1 MILSGTQ
8 IAQSLREEMRE
19 QIASMVDSGRRAP
32 CLAIVLVGE
41 NKASEK
47 YVGNKLRAAEKI
59 GMTARLVRLPQSVEQ
74 EELISQIAELN
85 EDSGV
90 DGIIVQ
96 LPLPEHLNEEAI
108 ICAITPEKDA
118 DGLHPLNEAR
128 LWRGQQGIRP
138 CTPQGVIY
146 LLDKA
151 GVAIDGKR
159 AVVVGR
165 GDLAGK
171 PIAKMLLDRHAT
183 VTMAHSHTRNLPSL
197 CREADILV
205 SAAGQAGLITAD
217 CVKEGAAVIDVGI
230 SVTEEGKMVG
240 DVCFDEVAKKAA
252 WITPV
257 PGGVGPMTIAML
269 LYNTLQCY
277 LNQNNVTKTKYL
289 NLIIIK

>member
-19 QIASMVDSGRRAP
+19 QIAALRNGGRRAP

-41 NKASEK
+41 NAASEK
-47 YVGNKLRAAEKI
+47 YVGNKLRAAEKT

-74 EELISQIAELN
+74 EELISRIAELN
-85 EDSGV
+85 KDSGV

-96 LPLPEHLNEEAI
+96 LPLPEHISAEAVI
-108 ICAITPEKDA
+108 AAIAPHKDA

-128 LWRGQQGIRP
+128 LWRGQKGIRP

-159 AVVVGR
+159 VVVVGR

-183 VTMAHSHTRNLPSL
+183 VTMAHSHTRNLSAL
-197 CREADILV
+197 CHEVDILV

-230 SVTEEGKMVG
+230 SVTEEGQMVG

-277 LNQNNVTKTKYL
+277 LNQNM
-289 NLIIIK
+289 

>member
-8 IAQSLREEMRE
+8 IAQFLCEEMRE
-19 QIASMVDSGRRAP
+19 QIAAMVDGGRRAP

-47 YVGNKLRAAEKI
+47 YVGNKLRAAEKT

-74 EELISQIAELN
+74 EELISRITELN

-96 LPLPEHLNEEAI
+96 LPLPEHLNAEEVIAAI
-108 ICAITPEKDA
+108 VPHKDA

-128 LWRGQQGIRP
+128 LWHGQQGIRP

-183 VTMAHSHTRNLPSL
+183 VTMAHSHTRNLSLL

-205 SAAGQAGLITAD
+205 SAAGQAGLITVD

-230 SVTEEGKMVG
+230 SVTKEGKMVG

-277 LNQNNVTKTKYL
+277 LNQNM
-289 NLIIIK
+289 

>member
-8 IAQSLREEMRE
+8 IAQFLREEMRE
-19 QIASMVDSGRRAP
+19 QIAAMVDSGRRAP

-59 GMTARLVRLPQSVEQ
+59 GMTARLVPLPQSVEQ
-74 EELISQIAELN
+74 EELISRIAELN

-96 LPLPEHLNEEAI
+96 LPLPEHLNAEDVISAI
-108 ICAITPEKDA
+108 ASHKDA

-128 LWRGQQGIRP
+128 LWRGQKGIRP

-183 VTMAHSHTRNLPSL
+183 VTMTHSHTRNLSLL

-230 SVTEEGKMVG
+230 SVTEDGKMTG

-269 LYNTLQCY
+269 LLNTLQCY
-277 LNQNNVTKTKYL
+277 LNQNM
-289 NLIIIK
+289 

>member
-8 IAQSLREEMRE
+8 IVQSLREEMRE
-19 QIASMVDSGRRAP
+19 QIAAMVDSGRRAP

-41 NKASEK
+41 NVASEK

-74 EELISQIAELN
+74 EELISRIAELN

-96 LPLPEHLNEEAI
+96 LPLPEHLNEDAI
-108 ICAITPEKDA
+108 ICAIAPEKDA

-128 LWRGQQGIRP
+128 LWRGQKGIRP

-165 GDLAGK
+165 GGLAGK

-230 SVTEEGKMVG
+230 SFTKEGKMVG
-240 DVCFDEVAKKAA
+240 DVCFDEVVKKAA

-277 LNQNNVTKTKYL
+277 LNQNM
-289 NLIIIK
+289 

>member
-19 QIASMVDSGRRAP
+19 QIAVLRDGGRRAP

-47 YVGNKLRAAEKI
+47 YVGNKLRAAEKT

-74 EELISQIAELN
+74 EELISRIAELN

-96 LPLPEHLNEEAI
+96 LPLPEHISAEAVI
-108 ICAITPEKDA
+108 AAIAPHKDA

-128 LWRGQQGIRP
+128 LWRGQKGIRP

-151 GVAIDGKR
+151 GVSIDGKR

-183 VTMAHSHTRNLPSL
+183 VTMAHSHTRNLPFL

-277 LNQNNVTKTKYL
+277 LNQNM
-289 NLIIIK
+289 

>member
-8 IAQSLREEMRE
+8 IAHSLREEMRK
-19 QIASMVDSGRRAP
+19 QIAAMVDSGRRAP

-47 YVGNKLRAAEKI
+47 YVGNKLRAAGKT

-74 EELISQIAELN
+74 EELISRITELN

-96 LPLPEHLNEEAI
+96 LPLPEHLNAEEVIAAI
-108 ICAITPEKDA
+108 VPHKDA

-128 LWRGQQGIRP
+128 LWRGQKGILP

-151 GVAIDGKR
+151 DVAIDGKR

-183 VTMAHSHTRNLPSL
+183 VTMAHSHTRNLPFL

-217 CVKEGAAVIDVGI
+217 CVKEGVAVIDVGI

-277 LNQNNVTKTKYL
+277 LNQNM
-289 NLIIIK
+289 

>member
-8 IAQSLREEMRE
+8 IVQSLREEMRE
-19 QIASMVDSGRRAP
+19 QIASIVDSGRRAP

-59 GMTARLVRLPQSVEQ
+59 GMTARLVPLPQSVEQ
-74 EELISQIAELN
+74 EELISRIAELN

-96 LPLPEHLNEEAI
+96 LPLPEHISAEAVI
-108 ICAITPEKDA
+108 AAIAPHKDA

-128 LWRGQQGIRP
+128 LWRGQKGIRP
-138 CTPQGVIY
+138 CTPQGVVY

-183 VTMAHSHTRNLPSL
+183 VTMAHSHTRNLSAL
-197 CREADILV
+197 CHEADILV

-269 LYNTLQCY
+269 LLNTLQCY
-277 LNQNNVTKTKYL
+277 LNQNM
-289 NLIIIK
+289 

>member
-8 IAQSLREEMRE
+8 IAQFLREEMRE
-19 QIASMVDSGRRAP
+19 QIAAMVDSGRRAP

-41 NKASEK
+41 NNASEK

-59 GMTARLVRLPQSVEQ
+59 GMTARLVPLPQSVEQ
-74 EELISQIAELN
+74 EELISRIAELN

-96 LPLPEHLNEEAI
+96 LPLPEHLNAEDVISAI
-108 ICAITPEKDA
+108 ASHKDA

-128 LWRGQQGIRP
+128 LWRGQKGIRP

-183 VTMAHSHTRNLPSL
+183 VTMAHSHTRNLSAL
-197 CREADILV
+197 CHEADILV

-230 SVTEEGKMVG
+230 SVTKEGKMVG
-240 DVCFDEVAKKAA
+240 DVCFDEVVKKAA

-277 LNQNNVTKTKYL
+277 LNKNH
-289 NLIIIK
+289 

>member
-8 IAQSLREEMRE
+8 IVQSLREEMRE
-19 QIASMVDSGRRAP
+19 QIASIVDSGRRAP

-74 EELISQIAELN
+74 EELISRIAELN

-96 LPLPEHLNEEAI
+96 LPLPEHLNAEEVIAAI
-108 ICAITPEKDA
+108 VPHKDA
-118 DGLHPLNEAR
+118 DGLHPLNETR
-128 LWRGQQGIRP
+128 LWRGQKGIRP

-183 VTMAHSHTRNLPSL
+183 VTMAHSHTRNLSAL
-197 CREADILV
+197 CHEADILV
-205 SAAGQAGLITAD
+205 SAAGQVGLITAD

-269 LYNTLQCY
+269 LLNTLQCY
-277 LNQNNVTKTKYL
+277 LNQNM
-289 NLIIIK
+289 

>member
-19 QIASMVDSGRRAP
+19 QIASIVDSGRRAP

-74 EELISQIAELN
+74 EELISRIAELN

-96 LPLPEHLNEEAI
+96 LPLPEHLNAEDVISAI
-108 ICAITPEKDA
+108 APHKDA

-138 CTPQGVIY
+138 CTPQGVVY
-146 LLDKA
+146 LFDKA

-183 VTMAHSHTRNLPSL
+183 VTMAHSHTRNLSAL
-197 CREADILV
+197 CHEADILV

-230 SVTEEGKMVG
+230 SVTKEGKMVG
-240 DVCFDEVAKKAA
+240 DVCFDEVVKKAA

-277 LNQNNVTKTKYL
+277 LNKSH
-289 NLIIIK
+289 

>member
-19 QIASMVDSGRRAP
+19 QIASIVDSGRRAP

-74 EELISQIAELN
+74 EELISRIAELN

-96 LPLPEHLNEEAI
+96 LPLPEHLNAEEVIAAI
-108 ICAITPEKDA
+108 VPHKDA
-118 DGLHPLNEAR
+118 DGLHPLNETR
-128 LWRGQQGIRP
+128 LWRGQKGIRP

-183 VTMAHSHTRNLPSL
+183 VTMAHSHTRNLSAL
-197 CREADILV
+197 CHEADILV

-269 LYNTLQCY
+269 LLNTLQCY
-277 LNQNNVTKTKYL
+277 LNKSH
-289 NLIIIK
+289 

>member
-96 LPLPEHLNEEAI
+96 LPLPEHLNAEDVISAI
-108 ICAITPEKDA
+108 APHKDA

-183 VTMAHSHTRNLPSL
+183 VTMAHSHTRNLSLL

>member
-8 IAQSLREEMRE
+8 IVQSLREEMRE
-19 QIASMVDSGRRAP
+19 QIAAMVDSGRRAP

-47 YVGNKLRAAEKI
+47 YVGNKLRAAEKT

-74 EELISQIAELN
+74 EELISRIAELN

-96 LPLPEHLNEEAI
+96 LPLPEHISAEAVI
-108 ICAITPEKDA
+108 AAIVPHKDA

-128 LWRGQQGIRP
+128 LWRGQKGIRP

-183 VTMAHSHTRNLPSL
+183 VTMAHSHTRNLPFL

-205 SAAGQAGLITAD
+205 SAAGQVGLITAD

-240 DVCFDEVAKKAA
+240 DVCFDEVVKKAA

-277 LNQNNVTKTKYL
+277 LNKNH
-289 NLIIIK
+289 

>member
-8 IAQSLREEMRE
+8 IAQSLHEEMRE
-19 QIASMVDSGRRAP
+19 QIAAMVDSGRRAP

-41 NKASEK
+41 NAASEK

-74 EELISQIAELN
+74 EELISRIAELN

-90 DGIIVQ
+90 NGIIVQ
-96 LPLPEHLNEEAI
+96 LPLPEHLNEDAI
-108 ICAITPEKDA
+108 ICAIAPEKDA

-183 VTMAHSHTRNLPSL
+183 VTMAHSHTRNLPFL

-205 SAAGQAGLITAD
+205 SAVGQAGLITAD

-269 LYNTLQCY
+269 LLNTLHCY
-277 LNQNNVTKTKYL
+277 LNQNM
-289 NLIIIK
+289 

>member
-19 QIASMVDSGRRAP
+19 QIAVLRDGGRRAP

-41 NKASEK
+41 NAASEK
-47 YVGNKLRAAEKI
+47 YVGNKLRAAEKT
-59 GMTARLVRLPQSVEQ
+59 GMTTRLVRLPQSVEQ
-74 EELISQIAELN
+74 EELISRIAALN

-96 LPLPEHLNEEAI
+96 LPLPEHISAEAVI
-108 ICAITPEKDA
+108 AAIAPHKDA

-128 LWRGQQGIRP
+128 LWRGQKGIRP
-138 CTPQGVIY
+138 CTPQGVVY

-269 LYNTLQCY
+269 LLNTLQCY
-277 LNQNNVTKTKYL
+277 LNKNH
-289 NLIIIK
+289 

>member
-8 IAQSLREEMRE
+8 IVQSLREEMRE
-19 QIASMVDSGRRAP
+19 QIASIVDSGRRAP

-74 EELISQIAELN
+74 EELISRIAELN

-96 LPLPEHLNEEAI
+96 LPLPEHLNAEEVIAAI
-108 ICAITPEKDA
+108 VPHKDA
-118 DGLHPLNEAR
+118 DGLHPLNETR
-128 LWRGQQGIRP
+128 LWRGQKGIRP

-183 VTMAHSHTRNLPSL
+183 VTMAHSHTRNLSAL
-197 CREADILV
+197 CHEADILV

-269 LYNTLQCY
+269 LLNTLQCY
-277 LNQNNVTKTKYL
+277 LNKSH
-289 NLIIIK
+289 

>member
-8 IAQSLREEMRE
+8 IAQFLREEMRE

-74 EELISQIAELN
+74 EKLISRIAELN

-96 LPLPEHLNEEAI
+96 LPLPEHLNAEEVIAAI
-108 ICAITPEKDA
+108 VPHKDA

-128 LWRGQQGIRP
+128 LWRGQKGIRP

-183 VTMAHSHTRNLPSL
+183 VTMAHSHTRNLSLL

-230 SVTEEGKMVG
+230 SVTKEGKMVG

-277 LNQNNVTKTKYL
+277 LNQNM
-289 NLIIIK
+289 